1 VEKGGKEEKMER
13 KSGGE
18 KLSLPWRATQSEEF
32 RERERERERDR
43 NRLIKQINN
52 KANDSNLFD
61 ISISS
66 LV

>member
-18 KLSLPWRATQSEEF
+18 MLSLPWRATQSEEF
-32 RERERERERDR
+32 REREREEDR